1 MKKSTLTNERAAS
14 CGIILLFTL
23 FLFIMRNGYFGLAKT
38 RFITF
43 CAVAVTAAALC
54 AVSRM
59 AHRDKMR
66 PAYSKGARL
75 SGAALAAMTVCA
87 AASAILSEYGRSALT
102 GEDGRYRGL
111 ITYLAVAA
119 VFFAIKRNYK
129 LRFAE
134 IAVFMASG
142 SVICGFA
149 FAQFLGFDPFGLL
162 SQIELPERNMFISFT
177 GNVNVFA
184 SFVCLFAPV
193 SMYVFCKSDGK
204 GRRLTGLAASCLG
217 FFGLFSANSDS
228 GWLGMAAAFAVL
240 GFISLGERKSAVRFY
255 AILAS
260 FFVAAAVFGRTVGS
274 MQSARTPTLIT
285 SAVTNP
291 RVSLTAAAVSAVLIL
306 VAAVVKKDGFFSG
319 IKAAHG
325 ALVICA
331 ALSLV
336 FAFVYF
342 SFINTSAELGRH
354 RDYLRF
360 SSQWGTDRGY
370 VWRCV
375 IEDFKAQPILRKL
388 FGVGCDCAAPE
399 LLSRFGESFAN
410 DLGYYFDNAH
420 NEYLQY
426 LLTLGISGLAFY
438 LIFLISSVSVGF
450 AMAEKDALFG
460 APALAVTAYAVQ
472 AAVNTDQIITT
483 PLVFVLCG
491 MMCCASAAGKP
502 PKS

>member
-1 MKKSTLTNERAAS
+1 MKKPTLTNERFAS
-14 CGIILLFTL
+14 GGIIILFTL

-43 CAVAVTAAALC
+43 CAVAVTTAVLC
-54 AVSRM
+54 AVARLSQRNKVRS
-59 AHRDKMR
+59 AC
-66 PAYSKGARL
+66 PKGARL
-75 SGAALAAMTVCA
+75 SGAALAAMTVSA
-87 AASAILSEYGRSALT
+87 AASAVLSEYGRSALT
-102 GEDGRYRGL
+102 GGDGRYRGL
-111 ITYLAVAA
+111 ITYLAIAA
-119 VFFAIKRNYK
+119 VFFAIKRNYR

-142 SVICGFA
+142 SVLCGFA
-149 FAQFLGFDPFGLL
+149 FVQFLGFDPFGLL

-184 SFVCLFAPV
+184 SFVCLFAPAA
-193 SMYVFCKSDGK
+193 MYVFCKSDGR
-204 GRRLTGLAASCLG
+204 GRRLTGFAASCLG
-217 FFGLFSANSDS
+217 FLGLFSANSDS

-240 GFISLGERKSAVRFY
+240 GCISLGERKSAVRFY
-255 AILAS
+255 ALTAL
-260 FFVAAAVFGRTVGS
+260 FFVAAAVFAGAVGS
-274 MQSARTPTLIT
+274 MQNARTPTFIT
-285 SAVTNP
+285 ATVTNP
-291 RVSLTAAAVSAVLIL
+291 RVSLTAAAVCAVMLLISAIIH
-306 VAAVVKKDGFFSG
+306 KDGFFRG
-319 IKAAHG
+319 LRAAYS
-325 ALVICA
+325 ALAICA
-331 ALSLV
+331 AVSLV

-342 SFINTSAELGRH
+342 SFINTSAELGRF

-360 SSQWGTDRGY
+360 GSGWGTDRGY

-375 IEDFKAQPILRKL
+375 IEDFKAQPVIRKL

-399 LLSRFGESFAN
+399 LLSRFGDSFAN

-426 LLTLGISGLAFY
+426 LLTVGLSGLAFY

-450 AMAEKDALFG
+450 ARAEKDALFG

-483 PLVFVLCG
+483 PLVFVLCA
-491 MMCCASAAGKP
+491 MVCCASTAGKP
-502 PKS
+502 LKS